1 MPTLRPSSVPR
12 RLLAAA
18 ALLFAQAAIAQG
30 GTASIEV
37 LATGMRH
44 AAGSLGCRL
53 FASAA
58 GFPGQAERAVAAQ
71 LTPIANGQ
79 ARCRFAQLPAGSYAI
94 AVVHD
99 ENGNGRLDTNL
110 LGLPSEGYGASLNR
124 SSGLTPPRWDDARF
138 ELADGEA
145 RALTIH
151 LRY

>member
-1 MPTLRPSSVPR
+1 MRPPVVPA
-12 RLLAAA
+12 RLGFWL
-18 ALLFAQAAIAQG
+18 ALLLAQAAVAQG

-37 LATGMRH
+37 QARGLRNSTG
-44 AAGSLGCRL
+44 ALGCQL

-71 LTPIANGQ
+71 LSPIVNGQ
-79 ARCRFAQLPAGSYAI
+79 ARCRFTQLPAGSYAI
-94 AVVHD
+94 AVLHD

-124 SSGLTPPRWDDARF
+124 SAGLTPPRWEDARF
-138 ELADGEA
+138 ELADGET
-145 RALTIH
+145 RALGIS